1 MTHVTWR
8 GTWNG
13 RAPDGLAHQRARTI
27 VRPTGGIL
35 RGKFPSRKTGR
46 MVHHEGMLELD
57 AIYHFETSPHIQR
70 YTEQP
75 QTVQYADGARLR
87 RYTPDFEIGLANG
100 ESVLI
105 EIKPEKFVNEPET
118 KHKLEKVAQHF
129 DRHGKKFLVLT
140 DKTLQAGP
148 RCESL
153 RQIYHLAPRRGR
165 GHLYCLTKLQS
176 LKAVFP
182 IPVGEAIAILGHA
195 GLDPY
200 SLLMMGL
207 VTCDLDEPFGE
218 CSILKLTEED
228 GHAWFRLSDRF
239 EF

>member
-27 VRPTGGIL
+27 VRSTGGIL
-35 RGKFPSRKTGR
+35 RGKFASRKTGR

-57 AIYHFETSPHIQR
+57 AIYHFETSPLIVR

-75 QTVQYADGARLR
+75 QTIQYADGTSLR
-87 RYTPDFEIGLANG
+87 RYTPDFELGLANG
-100 ESVLI
+100 DSVLV
-105 EIKPEKFVNEPET
+105 EIKPEIFANKPET
-118 KHKLEKVAQHF
+118 KHKLEKVAEHF
-129 DRHGKKFLVLT
+129 ERHDKNFLLLT
-140 DKTLQAGP
+140 EKRLQVAP
-148 RCESL
+148 RCSSL
-153 RQIYHLAPRRGR
+153 QEICHLAPRRR
-165 GHLYCLTKLQS
+165 HTFLYCLTKLEP
-176 LKAVFP
+176 LKTVFP
-182 IPVGEAIAILGHA
+182 IPVGEAVTILGHA

-207 VTCDLDEPFGE
+207 VTCDLDEPF
-218 CSILKLTEED
+218 SDRSVLKLTEED